1 MNHRNVETYFPID
14 EHRMIINEPFQTT
27 ENSEKF
33 DVRVNVQGGGTA
45 AKPKPSA

>member
-1 MNHRNVETYFPID
+1 
-14 EHRMIINEPFQTT
+14 MIINEPFQTT

-45 AKPKPSA
+45 GKPKPSA